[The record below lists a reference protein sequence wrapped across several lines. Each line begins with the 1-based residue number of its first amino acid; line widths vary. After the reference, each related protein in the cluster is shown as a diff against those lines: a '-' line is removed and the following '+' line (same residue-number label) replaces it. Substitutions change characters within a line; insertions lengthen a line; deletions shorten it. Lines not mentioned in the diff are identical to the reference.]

1 MVLKKYLILAVVLAG
16 TLMFVLTAGSS
27 EQLTD
32 KQQSLSEIK
41 SLYVFVQGLSTET
54 DKAGLTREQ
63 IETKVSNKL
72 KELGVKVVSEE
83 EGLKLAGSPVLYVK
97 VTARR
102 RKRLSAFIFHVEV
115 GLLQKVSLVR
125 EARIRAMSITWN
137 KGSLG
142 YCSRVAFAETI
153 EGVVADLMEKF
164 GSDYS
169 SANP

>member
-1 MVLKKYLILAVVLAG
+1 MVLKRYLILAVILAG
-16 TLMFVLTAGSS
+16 TSAFILTASIT

-41 SLYVFVQGLSTET
+41 ALYIFVQGLNAET
-54 DKAGLTREQ
+54 AKAGLTREK
-63 IETKVSNKL
+63 IETKVRSKL
-72 KELGVKVVSEE
+72 KELGVKIVSEE
-83 EGLKLAGSPVLYVK
+83 EGTKPAGGAVLYVN
-97 VTARR
+97 VNARR

-125 EARIRAMSITWN
+125 EPRIRAMSITWN

-142 YCSRVAFAETI
+142 YCSGDAFAETI

-169 SANP
+169 AANP

>member
-1 MVLKKYLILAVVLAG
+1 MVLKRYLILAVVLAG
-16 TLMFVLTAGSS
+16 ALIFVLTAGST

-41 SLYVFVQGLSTET
+41 ALYIFVQGLSTET

-63 IETKVSNKL
+63 IETKVGSKL

-125 EARIRAMSITWN
+125 EPRIRAMSITWN

-142 YCSRVAFAETI
+142 YCSGGAFVETI

-169 SANP
+169 AANR

>member
-1 MVLKKYLILAVVLAG
+1 MVLKRYLILAMVLAG
-16 TLMFVLTAGSS
+16 TLAFVLTAGST

-41 SLYVFVQGLSTET
+41 ALYIFVQGLNTET
-54 DKAGLTREQ
+54 DKAGLTREK
-63 IETKVSNKL
+63 IETKVRSKL
-72 KELGVKVVSEE
+72 KELGVKIVSEE
-83 EGLKLAGSPVLYVK
+83 EDTKPAGSPVLYVK

-102 RKRLSAFIFHVEV
+102 RKRLSAFIFHIEA
-115 GLLQKVSLVR
+115 GLLQEVSLVR
-125 EARIRAMSITWN
+125 EPRIRAMSITWN

-142 YCSRVAFAETI
+142 YCSGDAFAETI

-169 SANP
+169 AANP

>member
-1 MVLKKYLILAVVLAG
+1 MFLKKYLILAG
-16 TLMFVLTAGSS
+16 TLAFVLTAGSA

-41 SLYVFVQGLSTET
+41 ALHVFVQGLTPET
-54 DKAGLTREQ
+54 DKAGLTREK
-63 IETKVSNKL
+63 IETKVRNKL
-72 KELGVKVVSEE
+72 KELGVKIVSEE
-83 EGLKLAGSPVLYVK
+83 EGAELAGSPVLYVK

-102 RKRLSAFIFHVEV
+102 RKRLSAFIFHVEL

-125 EARIRAMSITWN
+125 EPRIRAMSITWN

-142 YCSRVAFAETI
+142 YCSGNAFAEAI
-153 EGVVADLMEKF
+153 EGVVGDLVEKF

-169 SANP
+169 AANR

>member
-1 MVLKKYLILAVVLAG
+1 MVLKRYLILAVILAG
-16 TLMFVLTAGSS
+16 TLAFVLTAGSA

-41 SLYVFVQGLSTET
+41 ALCVFVQGLTAET

-63 IETKVSNKL
+63 IETKVRSKL
-72 KELGVKVVSEE
+72 KELGVKVVSGE
-83 EGLKLAGSPVLYVK
+83 EGLKLSGSPVLYVK
-97 VTARR
+97 VSARR
-102 RKRLSAFIFHVEV
+102 RKRLSAFIFHVEL
-115 GLLQKVSLVR
+115 GLLQEVSLVR
-125 EARIRAMSITWN
+125 EPRIRAMSITWN

-153 EGVVADLMEKF
+153 EGVVTDLMEKF

-169 SANP
+169 TANR

>member
-1 MVLKKYLILAVVLAG
+1 MVLKRYLILAVISVGMLA
-16 TLMFVLTAGSS
+16 FILTASS
-27 EQLTD
+27 TEQLTD

-41 SLYVFVQGLSTET
+41 ALYVFVQGLTPET
-54 DKAGLTREQ
+54 DKIGLTREQ
-63 IETKVSNKL
+63 IESEVESKL
-72 KELGVKVVSEE
+72 KQLDVQVVSEE

-97 VTARR
+97 VTARKR
-102 RKRLSAFIFHVEV
+102 ERLSAFIFHVEV

-125 EARIRAMSITWN
+125 EPRVQAMSITWN

-142 YCSRVAFAETI
+142 YCSGSAFAETI

-169 SANP
+169 AANP

>member
-1 MVLKKYLILAVVLAG
+1 MVLKRYLILAVISVGMSA
-16 TLMFVLTAGSS
+16 FILTASS
-27 EQLTD
+27 TEQLTD

-41 SLYVFVQGLSTET
+41 ALYVFVQGLNAET
-54 DKAGLTREQ
+54 AKAGLTREK

-72 KELGVKVVSEE
+72 KQLNVKVVSEE
-83 EGLKLAGSPVLYVK
+83 EGLTLAGSPVLYVK
-97 VTARR
+97 VTARKR
-102 RKRLSAFIFHVEV
+102 ERLSAFIFHVEV

-125 EARIRAMSITWN
+125 EPRVQAMSITWN

-142 YCSRVAFAETI
+142 YCSGDAFAETI